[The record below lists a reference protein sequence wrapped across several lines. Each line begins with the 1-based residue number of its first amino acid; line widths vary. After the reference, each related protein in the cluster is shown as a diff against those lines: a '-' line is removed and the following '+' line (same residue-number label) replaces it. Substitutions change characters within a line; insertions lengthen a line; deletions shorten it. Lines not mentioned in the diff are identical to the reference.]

1 LQVSR
6 YVDEARNII
15 QSLQQ
20 PKYPVAFE
28 CQMIALYTDGYTDD
42 RVRRFYG
49 VPKPKTITNS
59 QGLTQLVGKY
69 IY

>member
-1 LQVSR
+1 MLVCNEDA
-6 YVDEARNII
+6 VLKKCI

-20 PKYPVAFE
+20 QKYPVAFE
-28 CQMIALYTDGYTDD
+28 SAMGTIDDGFLIVD
-42 RVRRFYG
+42 V
-49 VPKPKTITNS
+49 PKTITNS